1 MRRIAAAITCLACLA
16 LAVGACGG
24 GGGSSS
30 TSSTAGASTT
40 ASTSHKPVT
49 ITLWNGFTERELGV
63 IKQAVADFHSTH
75 PWITVK
81 VVGGVNDDKIIAAIR
96 GGNAPDVAQSF
107 TADNTGAF
115 CSSGGWID
123 LKPYMDKSQLDAGMF
138 PKAVQD
144 YTQYQGKRC
153 ALPMLADT
161 YGLYYNK
168 ELFAKAGI
176 TAPPKT
182 MSELT
187 ADAKK
192 LTVPE
197 GSSFKVVGFDPAQGF
212 YENAPAHYGPLFGA
226 TWVDAN
232 NKSVLSK
239 QPGWVEFMKWQKE
252 LIDFYGFDKLRRW
265 QAGAGDEFSASNAF
279 ERGKL
284 AMAIDGEYRTAFINA
299 EHPKLDYGTAPMPVA
314 DDHPELY
321 GSGYVTGNII
331 GIPKSAKNKDAAW
344 ELVKYLTTDEHGL
357 SVLSNGLRNV
367 PTTTASLKSGEL
379 TPDPKFKV
387 FLDIFANP
395 KTATTPIT
403 AAGSA
408 NQELFQDMVAKWQA
422 GKVADPQAGLVGV
435 DKQIDAQLANSSG
448 QQVP

>member
-1 MRRIAAAITCLACLA
+1 MRRMAIASALVAALA
-16 LAVGACGG
+16 LGACGG
-24 GGGSSS
+24 GGGSKS
-30 TSSTAGASTT
+30 TTTSAGGGTTAGRE
-40 ASTSHKPVT
+40 PVT
-49 ITLWNGFTERELGV
+49 ITLWNGFTNRELGV
-63 IKQAVADFHSTH
+63 IKRAVAAFHSTH

-81 VVGGVNDDKIIAAIR
+81 TVGGVNDDKIIAAIR

-115 CSSGGWID
+115 CASGGWID
-123 LKPYMDKSQLDAGMF
+123 LKPYMDQSKIDASMF
-138 PKAVQD
+138 PQAVQT
-144 YTQYQGKRC
+144 YTQFQGKRC

-168 ELFAKAGI
+168 DLFKKAGI

-192 LTVPE
+192 LTE
-197 GSSFKVVGFDPAQGF
+197 RSGDSFKVVGFDPAQGF

-226 TWVDAN
+226 QWIDGN
-232 NKSVLSK
+232 DKSAISRN
-239 QPGWVEFMKWQKE
+239 PGWVEFMKWQKD

-265 QAGAGDEFSASNAF
+265 QAGAGEEFSASNAF

-284 AMAIDGEYRTAFINA
+284 AMAIDGEYRTAFIKV
-299 EHPKLDYGTAPMPVA
+299 EHPDLDYGTAPMPVA
-314 DDHPELY
+314 DSHPELY
-321 GSGYVTGNII
+321 GAGYVTGNIV
-331 GIPKSAKNKDAAW
+331 GIPKGAKHKDAAW
-344 ELVKYLTTDEHGL
+344 ELVKYLTTDEHAL
-357 SVLSNGLRNV
+357 AVLSNGLRNV
-367 PTTTASLKSGEL
+367 PTTTASLKSSEL

-387 FLDIFANP
+387 FLDVFAHP

-408 NQELFQDMVAKWQA
+408 NQELFQDFVAKWQA
-422 GKVADPQAGLVGV
+422 GKVTDLAGGLANV
-435 DKQIDAQLANSSG
+435 DKQIDAQLANSAGS
-448 QQVP
+448 QVP

>member
-1 MRRIAAAITCLACLA
+1 MGHRRAATAALVIAATA
-16 LAVGACGG
+16 LSACGG
-24 GGGSSS
+24 SDNKQSAQ
-30 TSSTAGASTT
+30 STA
-40 ASTSHKPVT
+40 TSGSHQPVT
-49 ITLWNGFTERELGV
+49 ITMWNGFTERELGV
-63 IKQAVADFHSTH
+63 LNKTIAEFHRTH

-81 VVGGVNDDKIIAAIR
+81 NVGGVNDDKIIAAIR

-107 TADNTGAF
+107 TADNTGLF

-123 LKPYMDKSQLDAGMF
+123 LAPMMQRDKIDVSTF

-144 YTQYQGKRC
+144 YTQFEGKRC

-168 ELFAKAGI
+168 SLLKKAGI
-176 TAPPKT
+176 ASPPKT

-192 LTVPE
+192 LTQRDAS
-197 GSSFKVVGFDPAQGF
+197 GKLQVVGFDPAQGF

-226 TWVDAN
+226 AWVDAQGHSALAAN
-232 NKSVLSK
+232 
-239 QPGWVEFMKWQKE
+239 PGWSEFLTWQKQ
-252 LIDFYGFDKLRRW
+252 LIDFYGYDNLRRW

-284 AMAIDGEYRTAFINA
+284 AMAIDGEYRTAFVKA
-299 EHPKLDYGTAPMPVA
+299 EHPDLDYGTAPMPVS
-314 DDHPELY
+314 DEHPELY
-321 GSGYVTGNII
+321 GAGYVTGNII
-331 GIPKSAKNKDAAW
+331 GIPKGAAHKDEAW
-344 ELVKYLTTDEHGL
+344 ELVKYLTTDEHAL
-357 SVLSNGLRNV
+357 AQLSNGLRNV
-367 PTTTASLKSGEL
+367 PTTTASLTSGDL

-408 NQELFQDMVAKWQA
+408 NQELFQTFVVKWQA
-422 GKVADPQAGLVGV
+422 GKASDLAGGLAEV
-435 DKQIDAQLANSSG
+435 DKQIDAQVANSAG
-448 QQVP
+448 TKVP

>member
-1 MRRIAAAITCLACLA
+1 MRRIAAAFALMTALA
-16 LAVGACGG
+16 LVACGG
-24 GGGSSS
+24 GGDSKSSTQSAAGSS
-30 TSSTAGASTT
+30 T
-40 ASTSHKPVT
+40 TSHEPVT

-63 IKQAVADFHSTH
+63 IKQAVADFHGSH

-107 TADNTGAF
+107 TADNTGLF

-123 LKPYMDKSQLDAGMF
+123 LKPYMDKSKIDAGMF
-138 PKAVQD
+138 PQAVQT
-144 YTQYQGKRC
+144 YTEYQGKRC

-168 ELFAKAGI
+168 DLFAKAGI
-176 TAPPKT
+176 TSPPKT

-192 LTVPE
+192 LTVRD
-197 GSSFKVVGFDPAQGF
+197 GDSFKVVGFDPAQGF

-226 TWVDAN
+226 AWVDGD

-239 QPGWVEFMKWQKE
+239 QPGWAEFMNWQKG

-284 AMAIDGEYRTAFINA
+284 AMAIDGEYRTAFIKA
-299 EHPKLDYGTAPMPVA
+299 EHPKLNYGTAPMPAA
-314 DDHPELY
+314 DSHPELY
-321 GSGYVTGNII
+321 GAGYVTGNII
-331 GIPKSAKNKDAAW
+331 GIPKGAKNKGAAW
-344 ELVKYLTTDEHGL
+344 ELVKYLAYDDHALAT
-357 SVLSNGLRNV
+357 LSNGLRNV
-367 PTTTASLKSGEL
+367 PTTNDSLKSSEL
-379 TPDPKFKV
+379 KPDPHFAP
-387 FLDIFANP
+387 FLEIFSNAHS
-395 KTATTPIT
+395 ATNPIT
-403 AAGSA
+403 AAGA
-408 NQELFQDMVAKWQA
+408 AYQEAAEEFTAKYQA
-422 GKVADPQAGLVGV
+422 GKVDDLHDGLAEL
-435 DKQIDAQLANSSG
+435 DKHIDDQLAQITSG
-448 QQVP
+448 QAP

>member
-1 MRRIAAAITCLACLA
+1 MRRIAAAFALTTALA
-16 LAVGACGG
+16 LVACGG
-24 GGGSSS
+24 GGDSKSTTQSAGGSS
-30 TSSTAGASTT
+30 T
-40 ASTSHKPVT
+40 TSHEPVT

-63 IKQAVADFHSTH
+63 IKQAVADFHGSH

-107 TADNTGAF
+107 TADNTGLF

-123 LKPYMDKSQLDAGMF
+123 LKPYMDKSKIDAGMF
-138 PKAVQD
+138 PQAVQT
-144 YTQYQGKRC
+144 YTEYQGKRC

-168 ELFAKAGI
+168 DLFAKAGI
-176 TAPPKT
+176 TSPPKT

-187 ADAKK
+187 EAAKK
-192 LTVPE
+192 LTVRD
-197 GSSFKVVGFDPAQGF
+197 GDSFKVVGFDPAQGF

-226 TWVDAN
+226 AWVDGD
-232 NKSVLSK
+232 NKSVIAK
-239 QPGWVEFMKWQKE
+239 QPGWTEFMNWQKG

-265 QAGAGDEFSASNAF
+265 QAGAGDEFSAQNAF

-284 AMAIDGEYRTAFINA
+284 AMAIDGEYRTAFIKA
-299 EHPKLDYGTAPMPVA
+299 EHPKLNYGTAPMPVA
-314 DDHPELY
+314 DSHPELY
-321 GSGYVTGNII
+321 GAGYVTGNII
-331 GIPKSAKNKDAAW
+331 GIPKGAKNKDAAW

-367 PTTTASLKSGEL
+367 PTTTSSLKSNEL

-387 FLDIFANP
+387 FLDIFAHP

-408 NQELFQDMVAKWQA
+408 NQELFQDFVAKWQA
-422 GKVADPQAGLVGV
+422 GKVSDLAGGLADV
-435 DKQIDAQLANSSG
+435 DKHIDAQLANSTG
-448 QQVP
+448 TQVP

>member
-1 MRRIAAAITCLACLA
+1 MRRIATAFALMTALA
-16 LAVGACGG
+16 LVACGG
-24 GGGSSS
+24 GGDSKSSTQSAAGSS
-30 TSSTAGASTT
+30 T
-40 ASTSHKPVT
+40 TSHEPVT

-63 IKQAVADFHSTH
+63 IKQAVADFHGSH

-107 TADNTGAF
+107 TADNTGLF

-123 LKPYMDKSQLDAGMF
+123 LKPYMDKSKIDAGMF
-138 PKAVQD
+138 PQAVQT
-144 YTQYQGKRC
+144 YTEYQGKRC

-168 ELFAKAGI
+168 DLFAKAGI
-176 TAPPKT
+176 TSPPKT

-192 LTVPE
+192 LTVRD
-197 GSSFKVVGFDPAQGF
+197 GDSFKVVGFDPAQGF

-226 TWVDAN
+226 AWVDGD
-232 NKSVLSK
+232 NKSVISK
-239 QPGWVEFMKWQKE
+239 QPGWVEFMNWQKG

-284 AMAIDGEYRTAFINA
+284 AMAIDGEYRTAFIKA
-299 EHPKLDYGTAPMPVA
+299 EHPKLNYGTAPMPLA
-314 DDHPELY
+314 DSHPELY
-321 GSGYVTGNII
+321 GAGYVTGNII
-331 GIPKSAKNKDAAW
+331 GIPKGAKNKDAAW
-344 ELVKYLTTDEHGL
+344 ELIKYLTTDEHGL

-367 PTTTASLKSGEL
+367 PTTTASLQSNEL
-379 TPDPKFKV
+379 TPDPKFKI
-387 FLDIFANP
+387 FLDIFAHP

-408 NQELFQDMVAKWQA
+408 NQELFQDFVAKWQA
-422 GKVADPQAGLVGV
+422 GKVSDLTGGLANV

-448 QQVP
+448 TQVP

>member
-1 MRRIAAAITCLACLA
+1 MRRIAMAFALMTALA
-16 LAVGACGG
+16 LAACGG
-24 GGGSSS
+24 GGGGGSKSS
-30 TSSTAGASTT
+30 TQSAGGSST
-40 ASTSHKPVT
+40 TSHEPVT

-63 IKQAVADFHSTH
+63 VKQAVADFHGSH

-123 LKPYMDKSQLDAGMF
+123 LKPYMDKAKIDASMF
-138 PKAVQD
+138 PPAVQT
-144 YTQYQGKRC
+144 YTEYQGKRC

-168 ELFAKAGI
+168 DLFAKAGI
-176 TAPPKT
+176 ASPPKT

-192 LTVPE
+192 LTVRD
-197 GSSFKVVGFDPAQGF
+197 GDSFKVVGFDPAQGF

-226 TWVDAN
+226 SWVDGD
-232 NKSVLSK
+232 NKSAISK
-239 QPGWVEFMKWQKE
+239 QPGWVEFMNWQKS

-284 AMAIDGEYRTAFINA
+284 AMAIDGEYRTAFIKA
-299 EHPKLDYGTAPMPVA
+299 EHPKLNYGTAPMPVA
-314 DDHPELY
+314 DSHPELY
-321 GSGYVTGNII
+321 GAGYVTGNII
-331 GIPKSAKNKDAAW
+331 GIPKGAKDKDAAW
-344 ELVKYLTTDEHGL
+344 ELVKYLTTDEHAL

-367 PTTTASLKSGEL
+367 PTTTASLQSHEL

-387 FLDIFANP
+387 FLEIFAHP

-408 NQELFQDMVAKWQA
+408 NQELFQDFVAKWQA
-422 GKVADPQAGLVGV
+422 GKVSDLPGGLADV
-435 DKQIDAQLANSSG
+435 DKHIDAQLANSTG
-448 QQVP
+448 TQVP

>member
-1 MRRIAAAITCLACLA
+1 MRRIAAAFALTTALA
-16 LAVGACGG
+16 LVACGG
-24 GGGSSS
+24 GGDSKSTTQSAGGSS
-30 TSSTAGASTT
+30 T
-40 ASTSHKPVT
+40 TSHQPVT

-63 IKQAVADFHSTH
+63 IKQAVADFHGSH

-107 TADNTGAF
+107 TADNTGLF

-123 LKPYMDKSQLDAGMF
+123 LKPYMDKSKIDAGMF
-138 PKAVQD
+138 PQAVQT
-144 YTQYQGKRC
+144 YTEYQGKRC

-168 ELFAKAGI
+168 DLFAKAGI
-176 TAPPKT
+176 TSPPKT

-187 ADAKK
+187 AAAKK
-192 LTVPE
+192 LTVRD
-197 GSSFKVVGFDPAQGF
+197 GDSFKVVGFDPAQGF

-226 TWVDAN
+226 AWVDGD
-232 NKSVLSK
+232 NKSVISK
-239 QPGWVEFMKWQKE
+239 QPGWVEFMNWQKG

-265 QAGAGDEFSASNAF
+265 QAGAGDEFSAQNAF

-284 AMAIDGEYRTAFINA
+284 AMAIDGEYRTAFIKA
-299 EHPKLDYGTAPMPVA
+299 EHPKLNYGTAPMPVA
-314 DDHPELY
+314 DSHPELY
-321 GSGYVTGNII
+321 GAGYVTGNIV
-331 GIPKSAKNKDAAW
+331 GIPKGAKNKDAAW

-367 PTTTASLKSGEL
+367 PTTTSSLKSNEL

-387 FLDIFANP
+387 FLDIFAHP

-408 NQELFQDMVAKWQA
+408 NQELFQDFVAKWQA
-422 GKVADPQAGLVGV
+422 SKVSDLQGGLADV
-435 DKQIDAQLANSSG
+435 DKHIDAQLANSTG
-448 QQVP
+448 TQVP

>member
-1 MRRIAAAITCLACLA
+1 VQTY
-16 LAVGACGG
+16 
-24 GGGSSS
+24 
-30 TSSTAGASTT
+30 
-40 ASTSHKPVT
+40 
-49 ITLWNGFTERELGV
+49 TE
-63 IKQAVADFHSTH
+63 
-75 PWITVK
+75 
-81 VVGGVNDDKIIAAIR
+81 
-96 GGNAPDVAQSF
+96 
-107 TADNTGAF
+107 
-115 CSSGGWID
+115 
-123 LKPYMDKSQLDAGMF
+123 
-138 PKAVQD
+138 
-144 YTQYQGKRC
+144 YQGKRC

-168 ELFAKAGI
+168 DLFAKAGI
-176 TAPPKT
+176 TSPPKT

-192 LTVPE
+192 LTVRD
-197 GSSFKVVGFDPAQGF
+197 GDSFKVVGFDPAQGF

-226 TWVDAN
+226 AWVEGD
-232 NKSVLSK
+232 NKSAISQ
-239 QPGWVEFMKWQKE
+239 QPGWVEFMNWQKG

-284 AMAIDGEYRTAFINA
+284 AMAIDGEYRTAFIKA
-299 EHPKLDYGTAPMPVA
+299 EHPKLNYGTAPMPVA
-314 DDHPELY
+314 DSHPELY
-321 GSGYVTGNII
+321 GAGYVTGNII

-367 PTTTASLKSGEL
+367 PTTTASLKSNEL

-387 FLDIFANP
+387 FLDIFAHP

-408 NQELFQDMVAKWQA
+408 NQELFQDFVAKWQA
-422 GKVADPQAGLVGV
+422 GKVTDLAGGLANV

-448 QQVP
+448 TQVP

>member
-1 MRRIAAAITCLACLA
+1 MRRIAAAFALTTALA
-16 LAVGACGG
+16 LVACGG
-24 GGGSSS
+24 GGDSKSTTQSAGGSS
-30 TSSTAGASTT
+30 T
-40 ASTSHKPVT
+40 TSHEPVT

-63 IKQAVADFHSTH
+63 VKQAVADFHGSH

-107 TADNTGAF
+107 TADNTGLF

-123 LKPYMDKSQLDAGMF
+123 LKPYMDKSKIDAGMF
-138 PKAVQD
+138 PQAVQT
-144 YTQYQGKRC
+144 YTEYQGKRC

-168 ELFAKAGI
+168 DLFAKAGI
-176 TAPPKT
+176 TSPPKT

-187 ADAKK
+187 EAAKK
-192 LTVPE
+192 LTVRD
-197 GSSFKVVGFDPAQGF
+197 GDSFKVVGFDPAQGF

-226 TWVDAN
+226 AWVDGD

-239 QPGWVEFMKWQKE
+239 QPGWAEFMNWQKG

-265 QAGAGDEFSASNAF
+265 QAGAGDEFSAQNAF

-284 AMAIDGEYRTAFINA
+284 AMAIDGEYRTAFIKA
-299 EHPKLDYGTAPMPVA
+299 EHPKLNYGTAPMPVA
-314 DDHPELY
+314 DSHPELY
-321 GSGYVTGNII
+321 GAGYVTGNII
-331 GIPKSAKNKDAAW
+331 GIPKGAKNKDAAW

-367 PTTTASLKSGEL
+367 PTTTSSLKSNEL

-387 FLDIFANP
+387 FLDIFAHP

-408 NQELFQDMVAKWQA
+408 NQELFQDFVAKWQA
-422 GKVADPQAGLVGV
+422 GKVSDLAGGLSDV
-435 DKQIDAQLANSSG
+435 DKHIDAQLANSTG
-448 QQVP
+448 TQVP

>member
-1 MRRIAAAITCLACLA
+1 MRRIAAAFALTTALA
-16 LAVGACGG
+16 LVACGG
-24 GGGSSS
+24 GGDSKSSTQSAAGSS
-30 TSSTAGASTT
+30 T
-40 ASTSHKPVT
+40 TSHEPVT

-63 IKQAVADFHSTH
+63 IKQAVADFHGSH

-107 TADNTGAF
+107 TADNTGLF

-123 LKPYMDKSQLDAGMF
+123 LKPYMDKSKIDAGMF
-138 PKAVQD
+138 PQAVQT
-144 YTQYQGKRC
+144 YTEYQGKRC

-168 ELFAKAGI
+168 DLFAKAGI
-176 TAPPKT
+176 TSPPKT

-187 ADAKK
+187 EAAKK
-192 LTVPE
+192 LTVRD
-197 GSSFKVVGFDPAQGF
+197 GDSFKVVGFDPAQGF

-226 TWVDAN
+226 AWVDGD
-232 NKSVLSK
+232 NKSVISK
-239 QPGWVEFMKWQKE
+239 QPGWTEFMNWQKG

-265 QAGAGDEFSASNAF
+265 QAGAGDEFSAQNAF

-284 AMAIDGEYRTAFINA
+284 AMAIDGEYRTAFIKA
-299 EHPKLDYGTAPMPVA
+299 EHPKLNYGTAPMPVA
-314 DDHPELY
+314 DSHPELY
-321 GSGYVTGNII
+321 GAGYVTGNIV
-331 GIPKSAKNKDAAW
+331 GIPKGAKNKDAAW

-367 PTTTASLKSGEL
+367 PTTTSSLKSNEL

-387 FLDIFANP
+387 FLDIFAHP
-395 KTATTPIT
+395 KTETTPIT

-408 NQELFQDMVAKWQA
+408 NQELFQDFVAKWQA
-422 GKVADPQAGLVGV
+422 GKVSDLPGGLANV

-448 QQVP
+448 TQVP

>member
-1 MRRIAAAITCLACLA
+1 MRRIAAALA
-16 LAVGACGG
+16 LATALALAACGG
-24 GGGSSS
+24 GGGSKSS
-30 TSSTAGASTT
+30 TQSGGSST
-40 ASTSHKPVT
+40 TSHKPTT

-63 IKQAVADFHSTH
+63 IKQAVADFHASH

-123 LKPYMDKSQLDAGMF
+123 LKPYMDRSGIDASMF
-138 PKAVQD
+138 PQAVQT
-144 YTQYQGKRC
+144 YTQFDGKRC

-168 ELFAKAGI
+168 DLFEKAGI

-192 LTVPE
+192 LTVRD
-197 GSSFKVVGFDPAQGF
+197 GDSFKVVGFDPAQGF

-226 TWVDAN
+226 SWVADG
-232 NKSVLSK
+232 NKSVLST

-265 QAGAGDEFSASNAF
+265 QAGAGDEFSAQNAF

-284 AMAIDGEYRTAFINA
+284 AMAIDGEYRTAFIKA
-299 EHPKLDYGTAPMPVA
+299 EHPKLNYGTAPMPVA
-314 DDHPELY
+314 DSHPELY
-321 GSGYVTGNII
+321 GAGYVTGNII
-331 GIPKSAKNKDAAW
+331 GIPKGAKDKDAAW
-344 ELVKYLTTDEHGL
+344 ELVKYLTTDEHAL

-367 PTTTASLKSGEL
+367 PTTTASLKSNEL

-387 FLDIFANP
+387 FLDIFAHP

-408 NQELFQDMVAKWQA
+408 NQELFQDFVAKWQA
-422 GKVADPQAGLVGV
+422 GKVSDLAGGLASV
-435 DKQIDAQLANSSG
+435 DKQIDAQLANSAG
-448 QQVP
+448 QDVP

>member
-1 MRRIAAAITCLACLA
+1 MAAAFALMTALA
-16 LAVGACGG
+16 LAACGG
-24 GGGSSS
+24 GGGGSK
-30 TSSTAGASTT
+30 STT
-40 ASTSHKPVT
+40 QSAGTSTTSHKPTT

-63 IKQAVADFHSTH
+63 VKQAVADFHASH

-123 LKPYMDKSQLDAGMF
+123 LKPYMDKSGIQESMF
-138 PKAVQD
+138 PQAVQT
-144 YTQYQGKRC
+144 YTQFDGKRC

-168 ELFAKAGI
+168 DLFKKAGI
-176 TAPPKT
+176 TSPPKT

-187 ADAKK
+187 EDAKK
-192 LTVPE
+192 LTVRD
-197 GSSFKVVGFDPAQGF
+197 GDSFKVVGFDPAQGF

-226 TWVDAN
+226 SWVDGGD
-232 NKSVLSK
+232 KSAISK
-239 QPGWVEFMKWQKE
+239 QPGWVEFMNWQKG
-252 LIDFYGFDKLRRW
+252 LIDFYGFDRLRRW
-265 QAGAGDEFSASNAF
+265 QAGAGDEFSAQNAF

-284 AMAIDGEYRTAFINA
+284 AMAIDGEYRTAFIKA
-299 EHPKLDYGTAPMPVA
+299 EHPELNYGTAPMPVS
-314 DDHPELY
+314 DSHPELY
-321 GSGYVTGNII
+321 GSGYVTGNIV
-331 GIPKSAKNKDAAW
+331 GIPKGAKDKDAAW
-344 ELVKYLTTDEHGL
+344 ELVKYLTTDQHAL

-367 PTTTASLKSGEL
+367 PTTTASLQSHEL

-408 NQELFQDMVAKWQA
+408 NQELFQDFVNKWQA
-422 GKVADPQAGLVGV
+422 GKVSDLAGGLATV
-435 DKQIDAQLANSSG
+435 DKQIDAQLSQAAG
-448 QQVP
+448 QDVP

>member
-1 MRRIAAAITCLACLA
+1 MRRIATVAALLAALVLA
-16 LAVGACGG
+16 ACGG
-24 GGGSSS
+24 GGDKKAAS
-30 TSSTAGASTT
+30 TPATSTT
-40 ASTSHKPVT
+40 ASHTPVT
-49 ITLWNGFTERELGV
+49 ITLWNGFTNRELGV
-63 IKQAVADFHSTH
+63 INQAVAAFHTSH

-81 VVGGVNDDKIIAAIR
+81 SVGGINDDKIIAAIR

-115 CSSGGWID
+115 CASGGWID
-123 LKPYMDKSQLDAGMF
+123 LKPYMDASKIDASMF
-138 PKAVQD
+138 PQAVQT

-168 ELFAKAGI
+168 DLFKKAGI

-192 LTVPE
+192 LTVRD
-197 GSSFKVVGFDPAQGF
+197 GDSFKVVGFDPAQGF

-226 TWVDAN
+226 NWVDGDDKSAIAAN
-232 NKSVLSK
+232 
-239 QPGWVEFMKWQKE
+239 PGWAEFMQWQKG

-284 AMAIDGEYRTAFINA
+284 AMAIDGEYRTAFIKA
-299 EHPKLDYGTAPMPVA
+299 EHPDLNYGTAPMPVA
-314 DDHPELY
+314 DSHPELY
-321 GSGYVTGNII
+321 GAGYVTGNII
-331 GIPKSAKNKDAAW
+331 GIPKSSSHKDAAW
-344 ELVKYLTTDEHGL
+344 ELVKYLTTDEHAL
-357 SVLSNGLRNV
+357 ALLSNGLRNV

-408 NQELFQDMVAKWQA
+408 NQELFQDYVAKWQA
-422 GKVADPQAGLVGV
+422 GKVSDLQSGLADV
-435 DKQIDAQLANSSG
+435 DKQIDAQLANSAG
-448 QQVP
+448 TKVP

>member
-1 MRRIAAAITCLACLA
+1 MRRIAAAFA
-16 LAVGACGG
+16 LMTALTLVACGG
-24 GGGSSS
+24 GGDSKSSTQSAGGSS
-30 TSSTAGASTT
+30 T
-40 ASTSHKPVT
+40 TSHEPVT

-63 IKQAVADFHSTH
+63 IKQAVADFHGSH

-107 TADNTGAF
+107 TADNTGLF

-123 LKPYMDKSQLDAGMF
+123 LKPYMDKSKIDAGMF
-138 PKAVQD
+138 PQAVQT
-144 YTQYQGKRC
+144 YTEYQGKRC

-168 ELFAKAGI
+168 DLFAKAGI

-192 LTVPE
+192 LTVRD
-197 GSSFKVVGFDPAQGF
+197 GDSFKVVGFDPAQGF

-226 TWVDAN
+226 AWVEGD
-232 NKSVLSK
+232 NKSVISK
-239 QPGWVEFMKWQKE
+239 QPGWVEFMNWQKG

-284 AMAIDGEYRTAFINA
+284 AMAIDGEYRTAFIKA
-299 EHPKLDYGTAPMPVA
+299 EHPKLNYGTAPMPVA
-314 DDHPELY
+314 DSHPELY
-321 GSGYVTGNII
+321 GAGYVTGNII

-367 PTTTASLKSGEL
+367 PTTTASLQSNEL
-379 TPDPKFKV
+379 TPDPKFKI
-387 FLDIFANP
+387 FLDIFAHP

-408 NQELFQDMVAKWQA
+408 NQELFQDFVAKWQA
-422 GKVADPQAGLVGV
+422 GKVSDLTGGLANV

-448 QQVP
+448 TQVP

>member
-1 MRRIAAAITCLACLA
+1 MRRIAAAFALTTALA
-16 LAVGACGG
+16 LVACGG
-24 GGGSSS
+24 GGDSKSSTQSGAGSS
-30 TSSTAGASTT
+30 T
-40 ASTSHKPVT
+40 TSHEPVT

-63 IKQAVADFHSTH
+63 IKQAVADFHGSH

-107 TADNTGAF
+107 TADNTGLF

-123 LKPYMDKSQLDAGMF
+123 LKPYMDESKIDAGMF
-138 PKAVQD
+138 PQAVQT
-144 YTQYQGKRC
+144 YTEYQGKRC

-168 ELFAKAGI
+168 DLFAKAGI
-176 TAPPKT
+176 TSPPKT

-187 ADAKK
+187 EAAKK
-192 LTVPE
+192 LTVRD
-197 GSSFKVVGFDPAQGF
+197 GDSFKVVGFDPAQGF

-226 TWVDAN
+226 AWVDGD
-232 NKSVLSK
+232 NKSVISK
-239 QPGWVEFMKWQKE
+239 QPGWVEFMNWQKG

-265 QAGAGDEFSASNAF
+265 QAGAGDEFSAQNAF

-284 AMAIDGEYRTAFINA
+284 AMAIDGEYRTAFIKA
-299 EHPKLDYGTAPMPVA
+299 EHPKLNYGTAPMPVA
-314 DDHPELY
+314 DSHPELY
-321 GSGYVTGNII
+321 GAGYVTGNIV
-331 GIPKSAKNKDAAW
+331 GIPKGAKNKDAAW
-344 ELVKYLTTDEHGL
+344 ELVKYLTTDEHAL

-367 PTTTASLKSGEL
+367 PTTTSSLKSNEL

-387 FLDIFANP
+387 FLDIFAHP

-408 NQELFQDMVAKWQA
+408 NQELFQDFVAKWQA
-422 GKVADPQAGLVGV
+422 GKVSDLPGGLANV
-435 DKQIDAQLANSSG
+435 DKQIDAQLANAEG
-448 QQVP
+448 QDVP

>member
-1 MRRIAAAITCLACLA
+1 MRRIAAAAAFLAALA
-16 LAVGACGG
+16 LAACGG
-24 GGGSSS
+24 GG
-30 TSSTAGASTT
+30 TNEATTAASTT
-40 ASTSHKPVT
+40 AASHKPVT
-49 ITLWNGFTERELGV
+49 ITLWNGFTDRELGV
-63 IKQAVADFHSTH
+63 VNAAVAAFHASH

-81 VVGGVNDDKIIAAIR
+81 SVGGINDDKIIAAIR

-123 LKPYMDKSQLDAGMF
+123 LKPYMQASHLDASMF
-138 PKAVQD
+138 PPAVQN
-144 YTQYQGKRC
+144 YTQYNGTRC

-168 ELFAKAGI
+168 ALFKKAGI
-176 TAPPKT
+176 TSPPKT

-192 LTVPE
+192 LTVPD
-197 GSSFKVVGFDPAQGF
+197 GNSFKVVGFDPAQGF

-226 TWVDAN
+226 TWVDGD
-232 NKSVLSK
+232 KSAIAK
-239 QPGWVEFMKWQKE
+239 NPGWAEFMQWQKG

-284 AMAIDGEYRTAFINA
+284 AMAIDGEYRTAFIKA
-299 EHPKLDYGTAPMPVA
+299 EHPDLDYGTAPMPVA
-314 DDHPELY
+314 DSHPELY
-321 GSGYVTGNII
+321 GAGYVTGNII
-331 GIPKSAKNKDAAW
+331 GIPKSSKHKDAAW
-344 ELVKYLTTDEHGL
+344 ELVKYLTTDQHAL
-357 SVLSNGLRNV
+357 AVLSNGLRNV

-408 NQELFQDMVAKWQA
+408 NQELFQDYVNKWQA
-422 GKVADPQAGLVGV
+422 GKGGDLQGGLEQV
-435 DKQIDAQLANSSG
+435 DKQIDAQLANSAG
-448 QQVP
+448 TKVP

>member
-1 MRRIAAAITCLACLA
+1 MRRIAPAFALMTALA
-16 LAVGACGG
+16 LVACGG
-24 GGGSSS
+24 GGDSSKSS
-30 TSSTAGASTT
+30 TQRGAGSTT
-40 ASTSHKPVT
+40 SREPVT

-63 IKQAVADFHSTH
+63 IKQAVADFHGSH

-123 LKPYMDKSQLDAGMF
+123 LKPYLDKSGLDASMF
-138 PKAVQD
+138 PQAVQT
-144 YTQYQGKRC
+144 YTQFDGKRC

-168 ELFAKAGI
+168 DLFKKAGI

-187 ADAKK
+187 QDAKK
-192 LTVPE
+192 LTVRA
-197 GSSFKVVGFDPAQGF
+197 GDSFKVVGFDPAQGF

-226 TWVDAN
+226 TWVDGD
-232 NKSVLSK
+232 NKSVISK
-239 QPGWVEFMKWQKE
+239 QPGWVEFMKWQKD

-284 AMAIDGEYRTAFINA
+284 AMAIDGEYRTAFIKA
-299 EHPKLDYGTAPMPVA
+299 EHPDLDYGTAPMPVA
-314 DDHPELY
+314 DSHPELY
-321 GSGYVTGNII
+321 GAGYVTGNIV
-331 GIPKSAKNKDAAW
+331 GIPKGAKHKDAAW
-344 ELVKYLTTDEHGL
+344 ELVKYLTTDEHAL

-367 PTTTASLKSGEL
+367 PTTTTSLRSSEL

-387 FLDIFANP
+387 FLDIFAHP

-408 NQELFQDMVAKWQA
+408 NQELFQDFVAKWQA
-422 GKVADPQAGLVGV
+422 GKVSDLPGGLANV

-448 QQVP
+448 TQVP